1 MQFHMDHPIQTHN
14 KTLKHDS
21 TVHANSLQ

>member
-1 MQFHMDHPIQTHN
+1 MDHPIQTHN